1 MFELHT
7 LLIAGCLFLGAIL
20 YTSVGHAGA
29 SAYIAV
35 MTIFD
40 LPPVVIKPT
49 ALTLNIFV
57 SSYTSLRYISNKYFN
72 KSLFIFLIIGSVPS
86 AFIGGRINLP
96 SHIYKPVIGVLL
108 LISGTRFLIQALQI
122 DKPAVRFNRG
132 IAIALGACV
141 GLLSGITG
149 TGGGI
154 FLSPIIIWLGWVSVK
169 AASGTVAGFIF
180 VNSIAGLLGN
190 FQSTKSLPSQ
200 LPIFLIA
207 VLLGAFIGTKF
218 GISKLSSTGIKRA
231 LGVVLLIAGVK
242 FIFFS
247 K

>member
-1 MFELHT
+1 MFEVQT
-7 LLIAGCLFLGAIL
+7 LLIAACLLLGAIL

-35 MTIFD
+35 MTLFD

-57 SSYTSLRYISNKYFN
+57 SSYTSLRYIKSNFFN
-72 KSLFIFLIIGSVPS
+72 KSLFIFLSLGSIPA

-96 SHIYKPVIGVLL
+96 SHVYKPIIGVLL
-108 LISGTRFLIQALQI
+108 LLSGVRFLIQAMQS
-122 DKPAVRFNRG
+122 DKAHQELNKPLAVF
-132 IAIALGACV
+132 IGACI

-154 FLSPIIIWLGWVSVK
+154 FLSPLIIWLGWVSVK
-169 AASGTVAGFIF
+169 QASGTVAAFIF

-190 FQSTKSLPSQ
+190 FQSTSSLPTE
-200 LPIFLIA
+200 LPLFLIA
-207 VLLGAFIGTKF
+207 VLLGAFIGTRF
-218 GISKLSSTGIKRA
+218 GISQFSSVGIKRA
-231 LGVVLLIAGVK
+231 LGFVLLIAGAK
-242 FIFFS
+242 FLLA
-247 K
+247 

>member
-1 MFELHT
+1 MFEVQT
-7 LLIAGCLFLGAIL
+7 LLIAACLLLGAIL

-35 MTIFD
+35 MTLFD

-57 SSYTSLRYISNKYFN
+57 SSYTSLRYIKSNFFN
-72 KSLFIFLIIGSVPS
+72 KSLFIFLSLGSIPA

-96 SHIYKPVIGVLL
+96 SHVYKPIIGVLL
-108 LISGTRFLIQALQI
+108 LLSGVRFLIQAMQS
-122 DKPAVRFNRG
+122 DKAHQELNKPLAVF
-132 IAIALGACV
+132 IGACV

-154 FLSPIIIWLGWVSVK
+154 FLSPLIIWLGWVSVK
-169 AASGTVAGFIF
+169 QASGTVAAFIF

-190 FQSTKSLPSQ
+190 FQSTSSLPTE
-200 LPIFLIA
+200 LPLFLIA
-207 VLLGAFIGTKF
+207 VLLGAFIGTRF
-218 GISKLSSTGIKRA
+218 GISRFSSVGIKRA
-231 LGVVLLIAGVK
+231 LGFVLLIAGAK
-242 FIFFS
+242 FLLA
-247 K
+247 

>member
-1 MFELHT
+1 VFDAQT

-35 MTIFD
+35 LTLFD

-57 SSYTSLRYISNKYFN
+57 SSFTSFRYIKSNYFN
-72 KSLFIFLIIGSVPS
+72 KTLFLYLSAGSVPA

-96 SHIYKPVIGVLL
+96 SNVYRPVIGVLL
-108 LISGTRFLIQALQI
+108 LLSGLRFLVQAMQSEKAHMEVN
-122 DKPAVRFNRG
+122 KPLAVL
-132 IAIALGACV
+132 IGAGV

-154 FLSPIIIWLGWVSVK
+154 FLSPLIIWLGWVSVK
-169 AASGTVAGFIF
+169 AASGTVAAFIF
-180 VNSIAGLLGN
+180 VNSTAGLLGN
-190 FQSTKSLPSQ
+190 LQSTSSLPSE
-200 LPIFLIA
+200 LPVFLVA
-207 VLLGAFIGTKF
+207 VLLGAFIGTRF
-218 GISKLSSTGIKRA
+218 GIKRFSSVGVKRA
-231 LGVVLLIAGVK
+231 LGVVLLIAGAK
-242 FIFFS
+242 FVLS
-247 K
+247 